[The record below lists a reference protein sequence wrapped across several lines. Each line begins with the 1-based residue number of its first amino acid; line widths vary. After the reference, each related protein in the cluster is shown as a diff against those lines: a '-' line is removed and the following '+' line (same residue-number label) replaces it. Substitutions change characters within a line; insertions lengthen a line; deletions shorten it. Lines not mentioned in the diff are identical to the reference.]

1 MKKVILKIEGMSCS
15 ACQNRVEKYLNK
27 QEGVKA
33 SVNLV
38 MAQALVEYDET
49 IVTLK
54 DLDRFVEESGYK
66 SLGVYKEEEEKKK
79 DYSLIY
85 LICFGILSIFLMYVS
100 MGHMIKLPVIPF
112 LHMLKYPIN
121 YGVSLLVLTI
131 PYIIFGFDILKSGV
145 KKLIKLSPN
154 MDSLVTI
161 GVLASLIYSVVNLGL
176 IISGNEMMVE
186 SLYFETSA
194 IIIYFIKLGRFIDS
208 KSKEKTKEAIKELV
222 QITPKMALIK
232 TKDGEKEVT
241 IDEVKKGDILICK
254 PGMKIAVDGVIVLGS
269 AHFDEAFITGE
280 SKFNKKSIKDKVIAG
295 SINIDGVIEY
305 KAERIGP
312 DSTISEI
319 VRLVIEA
326 TNTKAPIQKLADK
339 ISGIFVPSIICI
351 SLLTL
356 IGYLVL
362 GKPVNDAIIS
372 FVTVLVVACPCA
384 LGLATPLAVVVSSGT
399 SAKKG
404 ILIKTSEILENVE
417 KIDTIVFDKTGTLTY
432 GNLKISKVN
441 NYSDYKEKEL
451 LSIVSSIEVNSN
463 HPISSAFKTFL
474 DENKVKA
481 LNVSEF
487 KNLSG
492 IGVSA
497 KVNGKEYYIGNSK
510 LFDKLKIK
518 NTYSKDETE
527 LSSDGNSIIYV
538 IENKKVLALIGVK
551 DIVRSN
557 AKETIKKLKEMKKH
571 VIMLSGDNETTARI
585 IATSLCIDEV
595 VANCLPQEK
604 EAFLSTLKS
613 EGHLVMMVGDGI
625 NDAPSLAS
633 SNVGVSVN
641 SGTDIAA
648 DSADVILMND
658 DISKIVNLLDISKK
672 TIRIIKENLFW
683 AFFYNICMI
692 PIAIGFLKSFKITL
706 NPMIAALAMVISSL
720 TVILNSLRLR
730 K

>member
-15 ACQNRVEKYLNK
+15 ACHNRVEKYLNK

-54 DLDRFVEESGYK
+54 DLDRFIEESGYK
-66 SLGVYKEEEEKKK
+66 SLGVYKVEEENKK

-518 NTYSKDETE
+518 NTYSKDETV

-557 AKETIKKLKEMKKH
+557 ASKTIKKLKEMKKH
-571 VIMLSGDNETTARI
+571 VIILSGDNETTARI
-585 IATSLCIDEV
+585 IATSLGIDEV

-604 EAFLSTLKS
+604 EAFLSKLKS

-692 PIAIGFLKSFKITL
+692 PIAIGFLKSFKVTL

>member
-66 SLGVYKEEEEKKK
+66 SLGVYKEEEENKK

-176 IISGNEMMVE
+176 IISGNKMMVE

-474 DENKVKA
+474 DENKVKV

-585 IATSLCIDEV
+585 IATSLGIDEV

-604 EAFLSTLKS
+604 EAFLSKLKS

-692 PIAIGFLKSFKITL
+692 PIAIGFLKLFKITL